1 MAEQTYTFGP
11 FQLCPERGLLL
22 EGSTPVHVGTRAL
35 EILIALVERPGE
47 VISNQELIAR
57 VWPETFV
64 EDNNLRVHLGLLR
77 KALRD
82 GQDQIRYIL
91 NVPGR
96 GYRFAAPV
104 ECRRTI
110 AGKGRSNLPALLTHL
125 VGRTEVVHD
134 VIEELRGRR
143 FVTLAGSGGIGKTSV
158 ALSVA
163 HEVSAQYK
171 HGVCFLD
178 LSQVK
183 DQKLIA
189 EALSVALEVS
199 PLSQDHISALI
210 DFLSDKQMLIV
221 LDTCEHVIEEAALLV
236 EALLKGAQGVHFL
249 ATSREPLRAEGEW
262 LKRLPP
268 LETPPAGNRRITASE
283 ALAFPAVQLFV
294 ERADAILES
303 FELSDFDAPLVGAIC
318 QGLDGVP
325 LAIELGVARV
335 DTIGVAGLAAQLDD
349 CLSILTQ
356 GRRTAQCRHRTLRGN
371 FDWSFELLPEPER
384 ILLARLGSFRT
395 IFSLD
400 EVLATAC
407 DEVLGVS
414 TVIDGLTNLVAKSLV
429 VVSFVAGRVSY
440 RLLETMRA
448 YALEKLGEDPADS
461 AVRRRHA
468 EYFRDSVK
476 LLVHRGGSETG
487 EVYACRRL
495 AEEIGAA
502 LQWCSSSSC
511 DDVLALELAVASSF
525 VGNQVAVLDALVSQ
539 GEWGLERVDVG
550 SKAHIPISQFHK
562 LRNSS
567 RKDLRLRVC
576 EQPLINAA
584 AGVTKGGR
592 FPLSSG

>member
-1 MAEQTYTFGP
+1 MTEQTYAFGP

-22 EGSTPVHVGTRAL
+22 EGPRPVHVGTRAL

-82 GQDQIRYIL
+82 GQDQVRYIL

-104 ECRRTI
+104 VCQRTI
-110 AGKGRSNLPALLTHL
+110 AAKGRSNLPALLTRL
-125 VGRTEVVHD
+125 VGRTEVVQD
-134 VIEELRGRR
+134 VIEEIRR
-143 FVTLAGSGGIGKTSV
+143 RRLVTLVGIGGVGKTSV

-163 HEVSAQYK
+163 HEISAQYE
-171 HGVCFLD
+171 HRVCFLD
-178 LSQVK
+178 LSRVK

-189 EALSVALEVS
+189 EALSVALEIT
-199 PLSQDHISALI
+199 LISQDHVAALI

-221 LDTCEHVIEEAALLV
+221 LDTCEHVIDEAALLV

-262 LKRLPP
+262 LKRLPS
-268 LETPPAGNRRITASE
+268 LETPPAGHRPMTASE

-294 ERADAILES
+294 ERAGAILES
-303 FELSDFDAPLVGAIC
+303 FALTDFDAPLVAAIC
-318 QGLDGVP
+318 HGLDGVP

-335 DTIGVAGLAAQLDD
+335 DTLGMAGLAAQLDG

-356 GRRTAQCRHRTLRGN
+356 GRRTAQSRHRTLRGN

-384 ILLARLGSFRT
+384 ILLGRLGSFRT
-395 IFSLD
+395 TFSLE

-407 DEVLGVS
+407 GEGLAS
-414 TVIDGLTNLVAKSLV
+414 NTVIDSLTNLVNKSLV
-429 VVSFVAGRVSY
+429 VISFAAGRASY

-448 YALEKLGEDPADS
+448 YALEKLEQDPAVA
-461 AVRRRHA
+461 AVRHRHA
-468 EYFRDSVK
+468 EYFRNSVK
-476 LLVHRGGSETG
+476 LLVHQGASETG
-487 EVYACRRL
+487 EVEEYRRL
-495 AEEIGAA
+495 AEEIDTA
-502 LQWCSSSSC
+502 LQWCSCSSG
-511 DDVLALELAVASSF
+511 DAALALELAVASSF
-525 VGNQVAVLDALVSQ
+525 VGNQVAVLNALVSQ
-539 GEWGLERVDVG
+539 GVG
-550 SKAHIPISQFHK
+550 AEAHIPISHFHK

-567 RKDLRLRVC
+567 RKVC
-576 EQPLINAA
+576 ERSLNLAPAA
-584 AGVTKGGR
+584 VTNGR
-592 FPLSSG
+592 GFHSAAESG